1 METAM
6 FDEETLSAYEDV
18 AMKYMT
24 GEDGFPINETISVKM
39 FEKMVHTSKISRIM
53 LGFMYLK
60 GRGVQK
66 NHQKAREMF
75 EIEAK
80 VSRVAK

>member
-1 METAM
+1 
-6 FDEETLSAYEDV
+6 
-18 AMKYMT
+18 
-24 GEDGFPINETISVKM
+24 
-39 FEKMVHTSKISRIM
+39 MVHTSKISRIM